1 MKNQRWYRLYE
12 AAILRL
18 EAPQLKERLDAVDA
32 AIGERFAE
40 LQGSAGNDKELR
52 LLAEARDAL
61 DLLRRN
67 ELQSPA

>member
-40 LQGSAGNDKELR
+40 LQGSSEHDKELR
-52 LLAEARDAL
+52 LLAEARQAL
-61 DLLRRN
+61 ELLRRN
-67 ELQSPA
+67 ELRPPA

>member
-40 LQGSAGNDKELR
+40 LHGSTGNDKELR

>member
-32 AIGERFAE
+32 AIRERFAE
-40 LQGSAGNDKELR
+40 LQGSTGNDKELR
-52 LLAEARDAL
+52 LLAEAR
-61 DLLRRN
+61 RR
-67 ELQSPA
+67 